1 LSENGKRQADP
12 SLTLPGVII
21 NKSWNVIRLICERSE
36 YMSKFNNEI
45 EEMLKQL
52 YIFMIDPKQIS
63 FEDDIV
69 LNLKQFIRRN
79 KSVSNVQWEMFE
91 TLPKVLSKNND
102 SFGNL
107 LDTINYY
114 MTMGRNEL
122 ISTH

>member
-1 LSENGKRQADP
+1 
-12 SLTLPGVII
+12 
-21 NKSWNVIRLICERSE
+21 
-36 YMSKFNNEI
+36 
-45 EEMLKQL
+45 
-52 YIFMIDPKQIS
+52 MIDPTQIS

-79 KSVSNVQWEMFE
+79 KSVGNLQWEMFE

-114 MTMGRNEL
+114 MIYGRSQL
-122 ISTH
+122 ISSHQLQV

>member
-1 LSENGKRQADP
+1 
-12 SLTLPGVII
+12 
-21 NKSWNVIRLICERSE
+21 
-36 YMSKFNNEI
+36 
-45 EEMLKQL
+45 
-52 YIFMIDPKQIS
+52 MIDPTKIS

-79 KSVSNVQWEMFE
+79 KSVSNLQWEMFE

-114 MTMGRNEL
+114 MIYGRSQL
-122 ISTH
+122 ISSHQLQV

>member
-1 LSENGKRQADP
+1 
-12 SLTLPGVII
+12 
-21 NKSWNVIRLICERSE
+21 
-36 YMSKFNNEI
+36 
-45 EEMLKQL
+45 
-52 YIFMIDPKQIS
+52 MIDPTQIS

-79 KSVSNVQWEMFE
+79 KSVSNLQWEMFE

-114 MTMGRNEL
+114 MIYGRSQL
-122 ISTH
+122 ISSHQLQV

>member
-1 LSENGKRQADP
+1 
-12 SLTLPGVII
+12 
-21 NKSWNVIRLICERSE
+21 
-36 YMSKFNNEI
+36 MSKFNNEI

-107 LDTINYY
+107 LDIYS
-114 MTMGRNEL
+114 L
-122 ISTH
+122 ASSTNDSSNG

>member
-1 LSENGKRQADP
+1 M
-12 SLTLPGVII
+12 
-21 NKSWNVIRLICERSE
+21 IRLICERSE

-114 MTMGRNEL
+114 MTMGRNQL
-122 ISTH
+122 TSTH

>member
-1 LSENGKRQADP
+1 M
-12 SLTLPGVII
+12 
-21 NKSWNVIRLICERSE
+21 IRLICERSE